1 MEVENF
7 YLLKIYQNISY
18 EADFQVKCLKWMAFW
33 LWALPLNNYT
43 ISPEMNV
50 LTQKQNM
57 QARKPHTYAYAEF
70 LEARCM
76 FEIGFFRW
84 VKLWGQ

>member
-1 MEVENF
+1 MNG
-7 YLLKIYQNISY
+7 LLVVGLTFEQLYHLS
-18 EADFQVKCLKWMAFW
+18 
-33 LWALPLNNYT
+33 
-43 ISPEMNV
+43 SPEMNV